1 MLHLR
6 LEGENLKIG
15 LYDKVLLKS
24 GYTASIAEILEE
36 EKAYI
41 ADIDYPDDI
50 ETEIIERKD
59 IEKIIHKAE
68 F

>member
-1 MLHLR
+1 M
-6 LEGENLKIG
+6 
-15 LYDKVLLKS
+15 LLKN